1 MVWFVSVAL
10 LLLYCCASVTRSD
23 LPSSWLGSS
32 ITAEELMGVDA
43 ITTFLANKGTNS
55 SFVMESTDIDRL
67 RFLRQQ
73 RGNVEKAA
81 DSLIEH
87 ARWRESEHGSEGIM
101 RSHLREQFDVSVLND
116 EFIWIGTSEDNCPT
130 LVVRSQ
136 LHDGADYDED
146 PRLFVKYLVY
156 MLERGRREW
165 GIGPERGFCMI
176 VDRTDAV
183 RRSTGE
189 VMTDQ
194 FDFSV
199 IPNLI
204 ELFRVIYSTLN
215 ENYPKL
221 LVRAQVV
228 PTSWFYS
235 TCWGFV
241 SKLMDQSISN
251 KFEVIQE
258 RDIAERL
265 ARQFP
270 KEMLPKRFGG
280 TADDFVRAT
289 MTTDMNYEML
299 SEKRSEKEMQKESVA
314 AAPDNYTAE
323 AWGDDTTSLP
333 PQATME
339 IPDASGKN
347 VNPNNEEVEEDFVSF
362 IVRIVEA
369 DGYDSAGNF

>member
-165 GIGPERGFCMI
+165 GR
-176 VDRTDAV
+176 
-183 RRSTGE
+183 
-189 VMTDQ
+189 
-194 FDFSV
+194 
-199 IPNLI
+199 
-204 ELFRVIYSTLN
+204 
-215 ENYPKL
+215 
-221 LVRAQVV
+221 
-228 PTSWFYS
+228 
-235 TCWGFV
+235 
-241 SKLMDQSISN
+241 
-251 KFEVIQE
+251 
-258 RDIAERL
+258 
-265 ARQFP
+265 
-270 KEMLPKRFGG
+270 
-280 TADDFVRAT
+280 
-289 MTTDMNYEML
+289 
-299 SEKRSEKEMQKESVA
+299 
-314 AAPDNYTAE
+314 
-323 AWGDDTTSLP
+323 
-333 PQATME
+333 
-339 IPDASGKN
+339 
-347 VNPNNEEVEEDFVSF
+347 
-362 IVRIVEA
+362 
-369 DGYDSAGNF
+369 